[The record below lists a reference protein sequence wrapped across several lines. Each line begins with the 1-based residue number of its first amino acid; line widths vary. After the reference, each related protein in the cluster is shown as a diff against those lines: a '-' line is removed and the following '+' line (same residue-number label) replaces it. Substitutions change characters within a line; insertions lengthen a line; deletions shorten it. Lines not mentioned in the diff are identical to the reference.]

1 MEQLG
6 LWATTTAA
14 PTQRQKIKINILLNS
29 EIMPYL
35 ITSP

>member
-6 LWATTTAA
+6 LWATTTEA
-14 PTQRQKIKINILLNS
+14 PTQKRKNKDKNSLNS

>member
-6 LWATTTAA
+6 LWATATEA
-14 PTQRQKIKINILLNS
+14 PTQKQKVKIKIILKS

-35 ITSP
+35 ITSQ